1 MSLGASCLGVEA
13 ICATTYDS
21 TDSPPDLYSGDSWKA
36 GRCSIAIHSVTF

>member
-13 ICATTYDS
+13 ICAI
-21 TDSPPDLYSGDSWKA
+21 DLYSGDSWKA